1 MGPLLGEDELT
12 GQGEADLEAK
22 AHPGGGA
29 VRRVIPALI
38 MIVLA
43 LGTVILGGWFFVAV
57 VMGCCVLM
65 LLEWQTMTQVDRTSP
80 TGILQSAAGVA
91 AIGLA
96 AWGAPEAGIALIGVG
111 AIAAGIAAAIS
122 KYSVGHA
129 VMGVLYVGLPSL
141 AALWLRTMP
150 EVGLYNLLW
159 IYAVVWAGDTG
170 AYGFGRW
177 IGGPKLAPVASP
189 NKTWSG
195 AVGGAVASIAA
206 GIAAAALM
214 GGFTSLALVALVSFV
229 IAVVGQMGDLLE
241 SVFKRSVNVKD
252 SGSLLPGHGGL
263 LDRLDSLLAAMA
275 AAFVIYVLFAVEGPI
290 WGA

>member
-1 MGPLLGEDELT
+1 
-12 GQGEADLEAK
+12 
-22 AHPGGGA
+22 
-29 VRRVIPALI
+29 
-38 MIVLA
+38 
-43 LGTVILGGWFFVAV
+43 
-57 VMGCCVLM
+57 M
-65 LLEWQTMTQVDRTSP
+65 LLEWQTMTLVDRTSP
-80 TGILQSAAGVA
+80 TGILQTAAGVA

-96 AWGAPEAGIALIGVG
+96 AWGAPEAGLAVIGVG
-111 AIAAGIAAAIS
+111 AVAAGAAAAIG
-122 KYSVGHA
+122 KCKVGHA
-129 VMGVLYVGLPSL
+129 VMGVLYVGLPCL
-141 AALWLRTMP
+141 AALWLRAMP

-177 IGGPKLAPVASP
+177 IGGPKLAPIASP
-189 NKTWSG
+189 NKTWAG
-195 AVGGAVASIAA
+195 AAGGAIASIAA

-263 LDRLDSLLAAMA
+263 LDRLDSLLAAIA
-275 AAFVIYVLFAVEGPI
+275 ASFLIYALFAVEGPI